1 MSGLPKSSRGGR
13 RGRDDDDERDGSAR
27 MENSEDALDFTLSD
41 GVDVL
46 PSFDAMG
53 LKEDLLRGIYAYG
66 ERPFLSCFRNHVE
79 TLLLYLFYY
88 NYNC

>member
-1 MSGLPKSSRGGR
+1 MSGLPKSSSRGGR
-13 RGRDDDDERDGSAR
+13 RGSDEDERDGSSR
-27 MENSEDALDFTLSD
+27 IRDSEDALDFTLSD

-66 ERPFLSCFRNHVE
+66 KK
-79 TLLLYLFYY
+79 
-88 NYNC
+88 

>member
-1 MSGLPKSSRGGR
+1 MSAKRSII
-13 RGRDDDDERDGSAR
+13 DEERDRGDDA
-27 MENSEDALDFTLSD
+27 MEYTLTE

-66 ERPFLSCFRNHVE
+66 MIYLSDDK
-79 TLLLYLFYY
+79 YLI
-88 NYNC
+88 NIGPDSLC